1 MVRVPK
7 STNLRIDFSR
17 VKSYPFNYDYVVSF
31 ALDLLNTFRLD
42 GLRV

>member
-1 MVRVPK
+1 MVPS

-17 VKSYPFNYDYVVSF
+17 VKSYSFKYDYVVSF
-31 ALDLLNTFRLD
+31 ALDFLNTFRVD